1 MWDVAFLMFDFRV
14 ALSVALSVTLSAALS
29 VARLALGLYVACDA
43 VRSGHGVH
51 WSLPPR
57 GGMSPNSPRA
67 GMQQG

>member
-1 MWDVAFLMFDFRV
+1 MFDFRV
-14 ALSVALSVTLSAALS
+14 ALSVTLS

>member
-1 MWDVAFLMFDFRV
+1 MWGVAFLMFDFRV
-14 ALSVALSVTLSAALS
+14 ALSVTLSAA
-29 VARLALGLYVACDA
+29 RLAWGLYVACDA

-57 GGMSPNSPRA
+57 GGTSPNSPRA